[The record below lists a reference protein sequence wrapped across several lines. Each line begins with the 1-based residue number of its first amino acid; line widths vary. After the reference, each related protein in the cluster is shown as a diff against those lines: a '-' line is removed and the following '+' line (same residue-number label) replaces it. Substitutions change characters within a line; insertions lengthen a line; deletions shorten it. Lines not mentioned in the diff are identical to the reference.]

1 MNYNE
6 ADIARLREAVE
17 MSAISGDSAQPLG
30 GPFGA
35 VIYKDGRC
43 IAKGFNHVLAE
54 NDPTAHAEVWTIRQA
69 CAALN
74 SFDLSGCTLY
84 SSCEPCPMCLMSA
97 KWANIDKIFFAAGRK
112 DAAAIGFRDNELYQL
127 LKDGVYAEAIPECRD
142 EAVRIM
148 QLWHQKFGSDKG
160 Y

>member
-17 MSAISGDSAQPLG
+17 MSAISGNSAQPLG

-43 IAKGFNHVLAE
+43 VAKGFNHVLAE

-97 KWANIDKIFFAAGRK
+97 KWANIDKIFFAATRK
-112 DAAAIGFRDNELYQL
+112 DAADIGFRDDELYGL
-127 LKDGVYAEAIPECRD
+127 LKEGVYACAVPECRD
-142 EAVRIM
+142 EAVRVM
-148 QLWHQKFGSDKG
+148 QHWHQKFGTDKG